1 MGFVARSN
9 TIVTDPGLFV
19 ALRGKWLPGFF
30 RVFGPGASYTTYHN
44 AATLKLTD
52 KYINI
57 NPVWFQFQNGGV
69 LSWYVIFTK
78 QNLDASFNPLNVT
91 INKGSYTYTR
101 HKISVSSDPSKKIS
115 ASLTGNLG
123 QFYNGS
129 YNSLAATMSF
139 APSPYLFLSPN
150 IEYGKLSNVGVNLV
164 SKNVTLY
171 SVEARIALNPRLQ
184 LSGLLQKSNVTN
196 SIGTNVRFSWEFAPL
211 SYFYIVF
218 NNNSVSQDN
227 SLSQPVKTVDRQTIV
242 KLSYLKQF

>member
-1 MGFVARSN
+1 
-9 TIVTDPGLFV
+9 
-19 ALRGKWLPGFF
+19 KWLPGFF
-30 RVFGPGASYTTYHN
+30 RVFGPGVSYTTYHN

-52 KYINI
+52 KYINL

-91 INKGSYTYTR
+91 INKGRYAYTR

-123 QFYNGS
+123 QFYNGGYS
-129 YNSLAATMSF
+129 SLAAAMSF

-150 IEYGKLSNVGVNLV
+150 IEYGKLNHVGVSLV

-171 SVEARIALNPRLQ
+171 SAEARIALNPRLQ

-196 SIGTNVRFSWEFAPL
+196 SLGTNVRLSWEFAPL

-227 SLSQPVKTVDRQTIV
+227 SFAQPVKTVDRQTIV